1 MNNKFNAMLKVALQN
16 RTQVAVATKAGYD
29 PHTISRWMQK
39 TRTPNVHAFEAV
51 LNACGYELTI
61 KRKQQ

>member
-1 MNNKFNAMLKVALQN
+1 MNNKFKAMLETALQG
-16 RTQVAVATKAGYD
+16 RTQVAVAEKAGYD
-29 PHTISRWMQK
+29 PHTISRWMQQ
-39 TRTPNVHAFEAV
+39 TRTPNLHAFEAV